1 MPRWEERSKVKTQ
14 KITDMLK
21 QNETKDRSV
30 IEAEV
35 MWVNFLVEHGI
46 PFIASEHVGKLFA
59 TIFPD
64 SKIAQQFACGK
75 TKAKSI
81 AKALAKED
89 QIETVKKMKKGP
101 FVIGTDGSNDDGTK
115 YYPIVVKCSISLR
128 QFLAIDVFTFFTQTS
143 QFNCDVL
150 CVVNDIAR

>member
-1 MPRWEERSKVKTQ
+1 MPRWEERSEVKTQ

-64 SKIAQQFACGK
+64 WITANPQLENNFKIK
-75 TKAKSI
+75 
-81 AKALAKED
+81 
-89 QIETVKKMKKGP
+89 
-101 FVIGTDGSNDDGTK
+101 
-115 YYPIVVKCSISLR
+115 
-128 QFLAIDVFTFFTQTS
+128 
-143 QFNCDVL
+143 FN
-150 CVVNDIAR
+150 

>member
-1 MPRWEERSKVKTQ
+1 MPRWEERSEVKTQ

-101 FVIGTDGSNDDGTK
+101 FVIGTDGSNDDCTK
-115 YYPIVVKCSISLR
+115 YYPIVVKCLGDESEGQSKL
-128 QFLAIDVFTFFTQTS
+128 LAIPKFFYS
-143 QFNCDVL
+143 DKPV
-150 CVVNDIAR
+150 